1 MADDLDDT
9 HDADDKN
16 PQPRRRAGE
25 TALLVTVPEA
35 EPLVG
40 ALRRRYDAA
49 AGAGVPAHVTV
60 LYPFLDV
67 SRIDAGVI
75 GALAALLARHEPFE
89 VEFARCGRFPDVL
102 FLAPEPAAPFVA
114 LTEAVAGRWPEAP
127 PYAGKFD
134 GSDPHLTVAYDREP
148 VPYGPGTYDTVEA
161 ELRPGLPVRARVA
174 SVSLFVCDETERWHR
189 RQVFP
194 LGGDTGTPGS

>member
-1 MADDLDDT
+1 MTDDLD
-9 HDADDKN
+9 AKE
-16 PQPRRRAGE
+16 PQPRRRPGE
-25 TALLVTVPEA
+25 TALLATVPAA

-49 AGAGVPAHVTV
+49 AGAGIPAHVTV

-75 GALAALLARHEPFE
+75 GALTGLFGRQEPFE
-89 VEFARCGRFPDVL
+89 VEFACCGRFPDVL

-114 LTEAVAGRWPEAP
+114 LTEAVAARWPEAP

-134 GSDPHLTVAYDREP
+134 DPHPHLTVAYDRTP
-148 VPYGPGTYDTVEA
+148 VSFEPGTYDAVEA
-161 ELRPGLPVRARVA
+161 ELRPGLPVSARVA
-174 SVSLFVCDETERWHR
+174 SVSLFVCDENERWHQ

-194 LGGDTGTPGS
+194 LGGGTGTPGS